1 MKKTKIYF
9 LVPILAL
16 ILFGGYY
23 WNFRSQYEAHQQA
36 IVAAAKAKKEE
47 KLRQDELARE
57 QAIKDAIDAQ
67 QQRKK
72 ERAAREALEQ
82 KQRDDKENAELDRDK
97 AANESE
103 KLQRQVDKLTK
114 DVDDAK
120 KEIAALRADN
130 EKQVDEVA
138 FLGEYVKKAEDNR
151 ATLSLVLTK
160 IQAADDANAKAKALA
175 DAQAAKKSE

>member
-23 WNFRSQYEAHQQA
+23 WNFRSQYEAHQA
-36 IVAAAKAKKEE
+36 EIIATAKAKKEE

-67 QQRKK
+67 KQRKA

-82 KQRDDKENAELDRDK
+82 KQRDDKENAILDRDK
-97 AANESE
+97 ADQEQQRLE
-103 KLQRQVDKLTK
+103 RQVEKLTK

-151 ATLSLVLTK
+151 ASLAMVLTK